1 MFLQKLELKGF
12 KSFVDKTT
20 LEFDSQNKIT
30 NAKGIAA
37 IIGPNGSGKSNVA
50 DAVRWVLGEQS
61 VKLLRVKKIEDVIFA
76 GTDKKSRLGFCQ
88 VDLYLNNEDHSIPID
103 YSEVVIT
110 RRLYRDGESEYLIN
124 KNKVKLLEI
133 TMLLAKANFGQKNY
147 SIIGQGMIDFILT
160 TSPQE
165 RKEFFEEATGVK
177 QYQIKRDQSL
187 RKFEISK
194 ENLKQGALLLQEI
207 EPRLKS
213 LTRQI
218 KKMEQKEIIEKEL
231 KDLQIQYY
239 LRLWRELNG
248 KWETENK
255 KWETENKKYQL
266 VKNKLETIQNNL
278 DLLEKESS
286 REEIFQK
293 LQEEYNFVLEKRN
306 SFLKEQVILNG
317 KIDLEYKKTGQQ
329 NLIWLK
335 NQQTDYVKQLTLIEE
350 NLLNLEKNIETINS
364 QQSTI
369 NNEEKNVITEIKEI
383 EKKIFEDKNKLE
395 SEISLNISEI
405 SDELKK
411 IYQLQQNFIDQINKS
426 SAKILALDKIQT
438 AEEIEEIKK
447 QAQIINQKMAD
458 FIKKLNLPVD
468 EQKNKFQKEIL
479 DYQKKLTEFLDNK
492 NNLINKINDL
502 KINLAI
508 EKEKKTLIKNTK
520 NEIKENLKK
529 IQFEIKENEAKPLNK
544 EDALIIFEKEN
555 EKIKEEIEKINQ
567 EFKKIQEKINNFN
580 QKEQEKKENLFLL
593 QRNFQNK
600 QKEFNQI
607 FILIN
612 EIKIKLTKLETKEE
626 DLAEE
631 IKKELGE
638 NELEN
643 IQKNKIN
650 IEITE
655 KKLSSDAE
663 SVIFRLKHQLALIGG
678 IDPETAKEY
687 QETKERFDFLSKQS
701 EDLKKTIASLETII
715 IELDKVI
722 EKQFKNG
729 FEKIN
734 EKFEKYFKILFN
746 GGETKLVLIKEK
758 ENIKNATQEE
768 SGLLDNGQSPAES
781 AEQEKIIEE
790 EIFPHLKE
798 KIGGVEIHATPPGK
812 HLKNINALS
821 GGEKALTSIA
831 LICAI
836 IANNPPPFI
845 ILDEVDAALD
855 EANSQ
860 RFIKI
865 LDDLSH
871 KTQFII
877 ITHNRSSMEK
887 AEILYGITINDEG
900 VSKILSVKL
909 KEIKTENN

>member
-20 LEFDSQNKIT
+20 LEFNSQNKT
-30 NAKGIAA
+30 AGTKGIAA
-37 IIGPNGSGKSNVA
+37 IVGPNGSGKSNVS
-50 DAVRWVLGEQS
+50 DAIRWVLGEQS
-61 VKLLRVKKIEDVIFA
+61 AKLLRVKKIEDVIFA
-76 GTDKKSRLGFCQ
+76 GTDKKSQLGFCQ

-103 YSEVVIT
+103 YLEVVIT
-110 RRLYRDGESEYLIN
+110 RRLYRNGESEYLIN

-147 SIIGQGMIDFILT
+147 GIIGQGMIDFILVI
-160 TSPQE
+160 SPQE

-187 RKFEISK
+187 RKFETSK
-194 ENLKQGALLLQEI
+194 ENLKQGKILLQEI

-218 KKMEQKEIIEKEL
+218 KKMEQKIIIEKEL
-231 KDLQIQYY
+231 KNLQIQYY
-239 LRLWRELNG
+239 FHLWQEFNK
-248 KWETENK
+248 KWEIENK
-255 KWETENKKYQL
+255 KWEIENKKYQL
-266 VKNKLETIQNNL
+266 IKNELEDIQKKLGV
-278 DLLEKESS
+278 LEKESS

-293 LQEEYNFVLEKRN
+293 LQEEYNSILEKRN
-306 SFLKEQVILNG
+306 FLLKKQTILNG

-335 NQQTDYVKQLTLIEE
+335 NQQIDYDKQLILIEK
-350 NLLNLEKNIETINS
+350 NLLDLEKNIKDKERILK
-364 QQSTI
+364 QSLD
-369 NNEEKNVITEIKEI
+369 EEKNIIFEIKKI
-383 EKKIFEDKNKLE
+383 EKKIFENKNTLE
-395 SEISLNISEI
+395 TKTNLNIFEISN
-405 SDELKK
+405 ELEK
-411 IYQLQQNFIDQINKS
+411 IYQLQRNFIDQINK
-426 SAKILALDKIQT
+426 IQSMK
-438 AEEIEEIKK
+438 EIEGIKEK
-447 QAQIINQKMAD
+447 AQIINQKLAD
-458 FIKKLNLPVD
+458 FIKKINSSND
-468 EQKNKFQKEIL
+468 EQKNGFQKEIS
-479 DYQKKLTEFLDNK
+479 DCQKKLTNFLKNK
-492 NNLINKINDL
+492 NDLIDKIGSF
-502 KINLAI
+502 KINLEI
-508 EKEKKTLIKNTK
+508 EKEREKLMKNKK
-520 NEIKENLKK
+520 NEIKENLEK
-529 IQFEIKENEAKPLNK
+529 IKFEINAWTNNFSPLHSPIQKEK
-544 EDALIIFEKEN
+544 EKEN
-555 EKIKEEIEKINQ
+555 KKIKQEIEKINQ
-567 EFKKIQEKINNFN
+567 EFKKIQEKINDFN
-580 QKEQEKKENLFLL
+580 QKEQEKKKNFFIL
-593 QRNFQNK
+593 QRNFQDK

-607 FILIN
+607 STLIN
-612 EIKIKLTKLETKEE
+612 EIKIELTKLETKEE

-643 IQKNKIN
+643 IKKNKLN
-650 IEITE
+650 LEIIKKIPLFNTE
-655 KKLSSDAE
+655 SIIS
-663 SVIFRLKHQLALIGG
+663 RLKHQLALIGG

-687 QETKERFDFLSKQS
+687 QETKERFDFLLKQS
-701 EDLKKTIASLETII
+701 EDLNKTIISLEKII
-715 IELDKVI
+715 IELDRVI
-722 EKQFKNG
+722 EKQFKNA

-734 EKFEKYFKILFN
+734 EKFKKYFKILFN

-758 ENIKNATQEE
+758 DEIKNTTQKITSAFE
-768 SGLLDNGQSPAES
+768 DGQPMTEIT
-781 AEQEKIIEE
+781 EQEKIIEE
-790 EIFPHLKE
+790 EIFLYSKNT
-798 KIGGVEIHATPPGK
+798 ITGVEIYATPPGK
-812 HLKNINALS
+812 RLKNVNTLS

-887 AEILYGITINDEG
+887 AEILYGVTMNDEG
-900 VSKILSVKL
+900 ISKILSVEL
-909 KEIKTENN
+909 KGIKS